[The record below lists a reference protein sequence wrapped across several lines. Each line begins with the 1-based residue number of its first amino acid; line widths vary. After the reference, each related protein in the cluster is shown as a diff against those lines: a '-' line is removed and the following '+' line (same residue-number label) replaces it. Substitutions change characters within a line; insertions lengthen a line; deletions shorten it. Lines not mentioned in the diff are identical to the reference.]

1 VTRLGEFS
9 PIAQLF
15 SLGSFFKK
23 RLKQPKL
30 FWLLFVHSKK
40 IHFYF
45 EENGLCFTLGDFF
58 KNSSGHPE
66 LKSLFDR
73 DKNRLGNIL
82 GDFFKKNF
90 ALVTLLSCSLM
101 LDSLKSVFIIPKY
114 RPSIADCNKLAT

>member
-58 KNSSGHPE
+58 K
-66 LKSLFDR
+66 
-73 DKNRLGNIL
+73 
-82 GDFFKKNF
+82 KNF